1 MSVNYEKEQI
11 MNARERYEEW
21 LNSPVFDEKTKV
33 ELRAIAGDEA
43 AIRERFEGD
52 LEFGTGGMRGIMGAG
67 TRRMNVYTVRKA
79 TQGLANYIIKKGAQD
94 KGVALS
100 FDSRNR
106 SEEFARET
114 ALTLCANGIPIY
126 IFPTLHPTPMLSF
139 AVRELGCTAGVNIT
153 ASHNPPEYN
162 GYKAYWDDG
171 AQVTYPDDENIIA
184 EVNAI
189 ESFADVKTMSLEEA
203 KAAGLYHLI
212 GPEVSDRY
220 FEELKKLIRR
230 PEVIEQEKDNVTLVY
245 TPLHGTGLEPAKRI
259 LEELGFSKVYV
270 VEEQAKPDGNFP
282 TVGYPNPE
290 DPKAFELA
298 LDLARKVKA
307 DIVIAN
313 DPDADRLGVFL
324 RNGEDYVRMTGNM
337 TGCLLADYEIG
348 GIKEKCG
355 LCDHGVFISTIVTS
369 NMAGAIA
376 RKYGV
381 RFYETL
387 TGFKHI
393 CGKLRE
399 LEQTEPDVH
408 YLYGFEE
415 SFGSSFGAYCRDK
428 DGIAAVMALCEAVC
442 YYKTKGMSLW
452 DGLQALYQEVGYYR
466 DINISKNFPGLDGK
480 DKMAAI
486 MDSLRNNPP
495 KKLGGLPVVAMR
507 DYLLKTTK
515 DFVTGQEGVTT
526 LPASNVLYFELTDD
540 AWVCLRPSGTEPK
553 IKLYCGVKGE
563 SQQEASAKEE
573 VMVRELNALM
583 DSF

>member
-1 MSVNYEKEQI
+1 
-11 MNARERYEEW
+11 MNARERFEQW
-21 LNSPVFDEKTKV
+21 LTDPVFDEATKA
-33 ELRAIAGDEA
+33 ELKAIENDEN

-52 LEFGTGGMRGIMGAG
+52 LEFGTGGMRGLIGAG

-79 TQGLANYIIKKGAQD
+79 TQGLANYIIKKGAQ
-94 KGVALS
+94 KRGVALS
-100 FDSRNR
+100 FDSRR
-106 SEEFARET
+106 CSDEFAREA

-126 IFPTLHPTPMLSF
+126 IFPVLHPTPMLSF
-139 AVRELGCTAGVNIT
+139 AVRDLGCTAGINIT
-153 ASHNPPEYN
+153 ASHNPPDYN

-171 AQVTYPDDENIIA
+171 AQVTIPDGNLIIE

-189 ESFADVKTMSLEEA
+189 QSFADVKTMSLEDA
-203 KAAGLYHLI
+203 QAAGLYHII
-212 GPEVSDRY
+212 GPEVDEHY
-220 FEELKKLIRR
+220 YAELKKLIRH
-230 PEVIEQEKDNVTLVY
+230 PEAIAQEKDNITLVY
-245 TPLHGTGLEPAKRI
+245 TPLHGTGLIPAKRI
-259 LEELGFSKVYV
+259 LGDLGFSRVFV
-270 VEEQAKPDGNFP
+270 VEEQAQPDGNFP
-282 TVGYPNPE
+282 TVSYPNPE
-290 DPKAFELA
+290 DPKAFALA
-298 LDLARKVKA
+298 LELARKVDA
-307 DIVIAN
+307 DIIIAN

-324 RNGEDYVRMTGNM
+324 KNGGDYMRLTGNM

-348 GIKEKCG
+348 GIQESRG
-355 LCDHGVFISTIVTS
+355 LNEHSVFISTIVTS

-393 CGKLRE
+393 CGKLRD
-399 LEQTEPDVH
+399 LEQTEPEVD

-415 SFGSSFGAYCRDK
+415 SFGSSFGPYCRDK

-452 DGLQALYQEVGYYR
+452 DGLQALYAQVGYYK

-486 MDSLRNNPP
+486 MNSLRNDPP
-495 KKLGGLPVVAMR
+495 KTLGGLPVVAMR
-507 DYLLKTTK
+507 DYLKKTTK
-515 DFVTGQEGVTT
+515 DFVTGEEGVTT
-526 LPASNVLYFELTDD
+526 LPVSNVLYFELTDD

-563 SQQEASAKEE
+563 TDAEAAAKEK
-573 VMVRELNALM
+573 VMVEELNALM

>member
-1 MSVNYEKEQI
+1 
-11 MNARERYEEW
+11 MNARERFEQW
-21 LNSPVFDEKTKV
+21 LTDPVFDEATKA
-33 ELRAIAGDEA
+33 ELKAIENDEN

-52 LEFGTGGMRGIMGAG
+52 LEFGTGGMRGLIGAG

-79 TQGLANYIIKKGAQD
+79 TQGLANYIIKKGAQ
-94 KGVALS
+94 KRGVALS
-100 FDSRNR
+100 FDSRR
-106 SEEFARET
+106 CSDEFAREA

-126 IFPTLHPTPMLSF
+126 IFPVLHPTPMLSF
-139 AVRELGCTAGVNIT
+139 AVRDLGCTAGINIT
-153 ASHNPPEYN
+153 ASHNPPDYN

-171 AQVTYPDDENIIA
+171 AQVTIPDDENIIE

-189 ESFADVKTMSLEEA
+189 QSFADVKTMSLEEA
-203 KAAGLYHLI
+203 QAAGLYHII
-212 GPEVSDRY
+212 GPEVDEHY
-220 FEELKKLIRR
+220 YAELKKLIRH
-230 PEVIEQEKDNVTLVY
+230 PEAIAQEKDNITLVY
-245 TPLHGTGLEPAKRI
+245 TPLHGTGLIPAKRI
-259 LEELGFSKVYV
+259 LGDLGFSRVFV
-270 VEEQAKPDGNFP
+270 VEEQAQPDGNFP

-290 DPKAFELA
+290 DPKAFVLA
-298 LDLARKVKA
+298 LELARKVNA

-324 RNGEDYVRMTGNM
+324 KNGGDYMRLTGNM

-348 GIKEKCG
+348 GIQESRG
-355 LCDHGVFISTIVTS
+355 LNEHSVFISTIVTS

-393 CGKLRE
+393 CGKLRD
-399 LEQTEPDVH
+399 LEQTEPEVD

-415 SFGSSFGAYCRDK
+415 SFGSSFGPYCRDK

-452 DGLQALYQEVGYYR
+452 DGLQALYAQVGYYK

-486 MDSLRNNPP
+486 MNSLRNDPP
-495 KKLGGLPVVAMR
+495 KTLGGLPVVAMR
-507 DYLLKTTK
+507 DYLKKTTK
-515 DFVTGQEGVTT
+515 DFVTGEEGVTT
-526 LPASNVLYFELTDD
+526 LPVSNVLYFELTDD

-553 IKLYCGVKGE
+553 IKLYCGVKGGTDA
-563 SQQEASAKEE
+563 EAAAKEK
-573 VMVRELNALM
+573 VMVEELNALM

>member
-1 MSVNYEKEQI
+1 
-11 MNARERYEEW
+11 MNARERFEQW
-21 LNSPVFDEKTKV
+21 LNDPVFDEATKA
-33 ELRAIAGDEA
+33 ELREIENDEN

-52 LEFGTGGMRGIMGAG
+52 LEFGTGGMRGLIGAG

-79 TQGLANYIIKKGAQD
+79 TQGLANYIIKKGAQ
-94 KGVALS
+94 KRGVALS
-100 FDSRNR
+100 FDSRR
-106 SEEFARET
+106 CSDEFAREA

-126 IFPTLHPTPMLSF
+126 IFPILHPTPMLSF
-139 AVRELGCTAGVNIT
+139 AVRDLGCTAGINIT
-153 ASHNPPEYN
+153 ASHNPPDYN

-171 AQVTYPDDENIIA
+171 AQVTIPDDELIIE

-189 ESFADVKTMSLEEA
+189 QSFADVKTMSLEDA
-203 KAAGLYHLI
+203 QAAGLYHII
-212 GPEVSDRY
+212 GPEVDEHY
-220 FEELKKLIRR
+220 YAELKKLIRH
-230 PEVIEQEKDNVTLVY
+230 PEAIAQEKDNITLVY
-245 TPLHGTGLEPAKRI
+245 TPLHGTGLIPAKRI
-259 LEELGFSKVYV
+259 LDDLGFSRVFV
-270 VEEQAKPDGNFP
+270 VEEQAQPDGNFP

-290 DPKAFELA
+290 DPKAFVLA
-298 LDLARKVKA
+298 LELARKVNA

-324 RNGEDYVRMTGNM
+324 KNGDDYMRLTGNM

-348 GIKEKCG
+348 GIKETRG
-355 LCDHGVFISTIVTS
+355 LNEHGVFISTIVTS

-393 CGKLRE
+393 CGKLRD
-399 LEQTEPDVH
+399 LEQTEPEVD

-415 SFGSSFGAYCRDK
+415 SFGSSFGPYCRDK

-452 DGLQALYQEVGYYR
+452 DGLQALYKQVGYYK

-486 MDSLRNNPP
+486 MNSLRNDPP
-495 KKLGGLPVVAMR
+495 KTLGGLPVVAMR
-507 DYLLKTTK
+507 DYQKKTTK
-515 DFVTGQEGVTT
+515 NFVTGEEGVTT
-526 LPASNVLYFELTDD
+526 LPVSNVIYFELTDD

-563 SQQEASAKEE
+563 TEAEAAAKEK
-573 VMVRELNALM
+573 VMVEELNALM

>member
-1 MSVNYEKEQI
+1 
-11 MNARERYEEW
+11 MNARERFEQW
-21 LNSPVFDEKTKV
+21 LTDPVFDEATKA
-33 ELRAIAGDEA
+33 ELKAIENDEN

-52 LEFGTGGMRGIMGAG
+52 LEFGTGGMRGLIGAG

-79 TQGLANYIIKKGAQD
+79 TQGLANYIIKKGAQ
-94 KGVALS
+94 KRGVALS
-100 FDSRNR
+100 FDSRR
-106 SEEFARET
+106 CSDEFAREA

-126 IFPTLHPTPMLSF
+126 IFPVLHPTPMLSF
-139 AVRELGCTAGVNIT
+139 AVRDLGCTAGINIT
-153 ASHNPPEYN
+153 ASHNPPDYN

-171 AQVTYPDDENIIA
+171 AQVTIPDDENIIE

-189 ESFADVKTMSLEEA
+189 QSFADVKTMSMEEA
-203 KAAGLYHLI
+203 QAAGLYHII
-212 GPEVSDRY
+212 GPEVDEHY
-220 FEELKKLIRR
+220 YAELKKLIRH
-230 PEVIEQEKDNVTLVY
+230 PEAIAQEKDNITLVY
-245 TPLHGTGLEPAKRI
+245 TPLHGTGLIPAKRI
-259 LEELGFSKVYV
+259 LGDLGFSRVFV
-270 VEEQAKPDGNFP
+270 VEEQAQPDGNFP
-282 TVGYPNPE
+282 TVSYPNPE
-290 DPKAFELA
+290 DPKAFALA
-298 LDLARKVKA
+298 LELARKVDA
-307 DIVIAN
+307 DIIIAN

-324 RNGEDYVRMTGNM
+324 KNGGDYMRLTGNM

-348 GIKEKCG
+348 GIRDSRG
-355 LCDHGVFISTIVTS
+355 LNEHSVFISTIVTS

-393 CGKLRE
+393 CGKLRD
-399 LEQTEPDVH
+399 LEQTEPDVD

-415 SFGSSFGAYCRDK
+415 SFGSSFGPYCRDK
-428 DGIAAVMALCEAVC
+428 GGIAAVMALCEAVC

-452 DGLQALYQEVGYYR
+452 DGLQALYAQVGYYK

-486 MDSLRNNPP
+486 MNSLRNDPP
-495 KKLGGLPVVAMR
+495 KTLGGLPVVAMR
-507 DYLLKTTK
+507 DYLKKTTK
-515 DFVTGQEGVTT
+515 DFVTGEEGVTT
-526 LPASNVLYFELTDD
+526 LPVSNVLYFELTDD

-563 SQQEASAKEE
+563 TDAEAAAKEK
-573 VMVRELNALM
+573 VMVEELNALM

>member
-1 MSVNYEKEQI
+1 
-11 MNARERYEEW
+11 MNARERFEQW
-21 LNSPVFDEKTKV
+21 LMDPVFDEATKA
-33 ELRAIAGDEA
+33 ELRAIENDEA

-52 LEFGTGGMRGIMGAG
+52 LEFGTGGMRGLMGAG

-79 TQGLANYIIKKGAQD
+79 TQGLANYIIKKGAQK

-100 FDSRNR
+100 FDSRRR
-106 SEEFARET
+106 SDEFAREA

-126 IFPTLHPTPMLSF
+126 IFPVLHPTPMLSF
-139 AVRELGCTAGVNIT
+139 AVRDLGCTAGINIT
-153 ASHNPPEYN
+153 ASHNPPDYN

-171 AQVTYPDDENIIA
+171 AQVTIPDDENIIA

-189 ESFADVKTMSLEEA
+189 ASFSDVKTMSLEEA
-203 KAAGLYHLI
+203 KAAGLYHII
-212 GPEVSDRY
+212 GPEVDEHY
-220 FEELKKLIRR
+220 FAELKKLIRH
-230 PEVIEQEKDNVTLVY
+230 PEAIEKEKDNITLVY
-245 TPLHGTGLEPAKRI
+245 TPLHGTGLIPAKRI
-259 LEELGFSKVYV
+259 LDDLGFSRVFV
-270 VEEQAKPDGNFP
+270 VEEQAQPDGNFP
-282 TVGYPNPE
+282 TVSYPNPE

-298 LDLARKVKA
+298 LKLARKVSA
-307 DIVIAN
+307 DIIIAN

-324 RNGEDYVRMTGNM
+324 KNGEDYVRLTGNM

-348 GIKEKCG
+348 GIRETRG
-355 LCDHGVFISTIVTS
+355 LNEHSVFISTIVTS

-393 CGKLRE
+393 CGKLRD
-399 LEQTEPDVH
+399 LEQTEPDVD

-415 SFGSSFGAYCRDK
+415 SFGSSFGPYCRDK

-442 YYKTKGMSLW
+442 WYKAKGMSLW
-452 DGLQALYQEVGYYR
+452 DGLQELYAQVGYYK

-486 MDSLRNNPP
+486 MNSLRNDPP
-495 KKLGGLPVVAMR
+495 KTLGGLPVIAMR
-507 DYLLKTTK
+507 DYLKKTTK
-515 DFVTGQEGVTT
+515 NFVTGEEGTTT
-526 LPASNVLYFELTDD
+526 LPVSNVLYFELTDD

-553 IKLYCGVKGE
+553 IKLYCGVMDKIE
-563 SQQEASAKEE
+563 ENAAAKEK
-573 VMVRELNALM
+573 VMVEELNALM

>member
-1 MSVNYEKEQI
+1 
-11 MNARERYEEW
+11 MNARERFEQW
-21 LNSPVFDEKTKV
+21 LNDPVFDEATKA
-33 ELRAIAGDEA
+33 ELRAIENDEN

-52 LEFGTGGMRGIMGAG
+52 LEFGTGGMRGLIGAG

-79 TQGLANYIIKKGAQD
+79 TQGLANYIIKKGAQ
-94 KGVALS
+94 KRGVALS
-100 FDSRNR
+100 FDSRR
-106 SEEFARET
+106 CSDEFAREA

-126 IFPTLHPTPMLSF
+126 IFPILHPTPMLSF
-139 AVRELGCTAGVNIT
+139 AVRDLGCTAGINIT
-153 ASHNPPEYN
+153 ASHNPPDYN

-171 AQVTYPDDENIIA
+171 AQVTIPDDELIIE

-189 ESFADVKTMSLEEA
+189 QSFADVKTMSLEDA
-203 KAAGLYHLI
+203 QAAGLYHII
-212 GPEVSDRY
+212 GPEVDEHY
-220 FEELKKLIRR
+220 YAELKKLIRH
-230 PEVIEQEKDNVTLVY
+230 PEAIAQEKDNITLVY
-245 TPLHGTGLEPAKRI
+245 TPLHGTGLIPAKRI
-259 LEELGFSKVYV
+259 LDDLGFSRVFV
-270 VEEQAKPDGNFP
+270 VEEQAQPDGNFP

-290 DPKAFELA
+290 DPKAFVLA
-298 LDLARKVKA
+298 LELARKVNA

-324 RNGEDYVRMTGNM
+324 KNGDDYMRLTGNM

-348 GIKEKCG
+348 GIKETRG
-355 LCDHGVFISTIVTS
+355 LNEHGIFISTIVTS

-393 CGKLRE
+393 CGKLRD
-399 LEQTEPDVH
+399 LEQTEPEVD

-415 SFGSSFGAYCRDK
+415 SFGSSFGPYCRDK

-452 DGLQALYQEVGYYR
+452 DGLQALYKQVGYYK

-486 MDSLRNNPP
+486 MNSLRNDPP
-495 KKLGGLPVVAMR
+495 KTLGGLPVVAMR
-507 DYLLKTTK
+507 DYQKKTTK
-515 DFVTGQEGVTT
+515 NFVTGEEGVTT
-526 LPASNVLYFELTDD
+526 LPVSNVIYFELTDD

-563 SQQEASAKEE
+563 TEAEAAAKEK
-573 VMVRELNALM
+573 VMVEELNALM

>member
-1 MSVNYEKEQI
+1 
-11 MNARERYEEW
+11 MNARERFEQW
-21 LNSPVFDEKTKV
+21 LTDPVFDEATKA
-33 ELRAIAGDEA
+33 ELKAIENDEN

-52 LEFGTGGMRGIMGAG
+52 LEFGTGGMRGLIGAG

-79 TQGLANYIIKKGAQD
+79 TQGLANYIIKKGAQ
-94 KGVALS
+94 KRGVALS
-100 FDSRNR
+100 FDSRR
-106 SEEFARET
+106 CSDEFAREA

-126 IFPTLHPTPMLSF
+126 IFPVLHPTPMLSF
-139 AVRELGCTAGVNIT
+139 AVRDLGCTAGINIT
-153 ASHNPPEYN
+153 ASHNPPDYN

-171 AQVTYPDDENIIA
+171 AQVTIPDDENIIE

-189 ESFADVKTMSLEEA
+189 QSFADVKTMSLEEA
-203 KAAGLYHLI
+203 QAAGLYHII
-212 GPEVSDRY
+212 GPEVDEHY
-220 FEELKKLIRR
+220 YAELKKLIRH
-230 PEVIEQEKDNVTLVY
+230 PEAIAQEKDNITLVY
-245 TPLHGTGLEPAKRI
+245 TPLHGTGLIPAKRI
-259 LEELGFSKVYV
+259 LGDLGFSRVFV
-270 VEEQAKPDGNFP
+270 VEEQAQPDGNFP

-290 DPKAFELA
+290 DPKAFALA
-298 LDLARKVKA
+298 LELARKVDA
-307 DIVIAN
+307 DIIIAN

-324 RNGEDYVRMTGNM
+324 KNGGDYMRLTGNM

-348 GIKEKCG
+348 GIQESRG
-355 LCDHGVFISTIVTS
+355 LNEHSVFISTIVTS

-393 CGKLRE
+393 CGKLRD
-399 LEQTEPDVH
+399 LEQTEPEVD

-415 SFGSSFGAYCRDK
+415 SFGSSFGPYCRDK

-452 DGLQALYQEVGYYR
+452 DGLQALYAQVGYYK

-486 MDSLRNNPP
+486 MNSLRNDPP
-495 KKLGGLPVVAMR
+495 KTLGGLPVVAMR
-507 DYLLKTTK
+507 DYLKKTTK
-515 DFVTGQEGVTT
+515 DFVTGEEGVTT
-526 LPASNVLYFELTDD
+526 LPVSNVLYFELTDD

-563 SQQEASAKEE
+563 TDAEAAAKEK
-573 VMVRELNALM
+573 VMVEELNALM

>member
-1 MSVNYEKEQI
+1 
-11 MNARERYEEW
+11 MNAQERYVSW
-21 LNSPVFDEKTKV
+21 LNDPGIDEETKA
-33 ELRAIAGDEA
+33 ELRAIEGNEE

-67 TRRMNVYTVRKA
+67 TRRMNKYTVRKA
-79 TQGLANYIIKKGAQD
+79 TQGLANYIIKKGAQK

-100 FDSRNR
+100 FDSRNH
-106 SEEFARET
+106 SEDFARET

-126 IFPTLHPTPMLSF
+126 IFPMLHPTPMLSF
-139 AVRELGCTAGVNIT
+139 AVRDLGCTAGVNIT

-171 AQVTYPDDENIIA
+171 AQVTIPDDENIIA

-189 ESFADVKTMSLEEA
+189 TSFADVKTMTIEDA
-203 KAAGLYHLI
+203 MAAGLYHII
-212 GPEVSDRY
+212 GSDLDDRY
-220 FEELKKLIRR
+220 YAELKKLIRR
-230 PEVIEQEKDNVTLVY
+230 PEAIRAQKDNVKLVY
-245 TPLHGTGLEPAKRI
+245 TPLHGTGLIPAKRI
-259 LEELGFSKVYV
+259 LNELGFSKVYV
-270 VEEQAKPDGNFP
+270 VEEQAKPDGSFP

-290 DPKAFELA
+290 DPKAFKLALELA
-298 LDLARKVKA
+298 KKVDA

-324 RNGEDYVRMTGNM
+324 KNGKEFMRLTGNM
-337 TGCLLADYEIG
+337 TGTLLADYELG
-348 GIKEKCG
+348 GVQATRG
-355 LCDHGVFISTIVTS
+355 LSEHSIFVSTIVTS
-369 NMAGAIA
+369 NMAGAVA

-399 LEQTEPDVH
+399 LEQTEPEVDYV
-408 YLYGFEE
+408 YGFEE
-415 SFGSSFGAYCRDK
+415 SFGSSFGPYCRDK

-442 YYKTKGMSLW
+442 YYKTLGKSLW
-452 DGLQALYQEVGYYR
+452 DALQDLYKEVGYYK

-486 MDSLRNNPP
+486 MDSLRNDPP
-495 KKLGGLPVVAMR
+495 KELGGLPVIALR
-507 DYLLKTTK
+507 DYKLKTTK
-515 DFVTGQEGVTT
+515 NFVTGEKGVTD
-526 LPASNVLYFELTDD
+526 LPESNVLYFELTDD
-540 AWVCLRPSGTEPK
+540 AWVCVRPSGTEPK
-553 IKLYCGVKGE
+553 IKLYCGVRGE
-563 SQQEASAKEE
+563 SNAEAEAKEA
-573 VMVRELNALM
+573 VMVEKLNALM

>member
-1 MSVNYEKEQI
+1 
-11 MNARERYEEW
+11 MNAQEKYESW
-21 LNSPVFDEKTKV
+21 LSNPYFDEDTRA
-33 ELRAIAGDEA
+33 ELMAIRGDEK

-67 TRRMNVYTVRKA
+67 SSRMNIYTVRRA
-79 TQGLANYIIKKGAQD
+79 TQGLANYIIKKGAQK

-106 SEEFARET
+106 SEEFAREA

-126 IFPTLHPTPMLSF
+126 IFPVLHPTPMLSF
-139 AVRELGCTAGVNIT
+139 AVRDLGCTAGINIT

-171 AQVTYPDDENIIA
+171 AQVTIPDDENIIA

-189 ESFADVKTMSLEEA
+189 TDYADVKSMSLQEA
-203 KAAGLYHLI
+203 IDAGLYHII
-212 GPEVSDRY
+212 GPELDERY
-220 FEELKKLIRR
+220 YAELKKLIRH
-230 PEVIEQEKDNVTLVY
+230 PEAVKKEKDNIKIVY
-245 TPLHGTGLEPAKRI
+245 TPLHGTGLEPATRI
-259 LEELGFSKVYV
+259 LKELGFSKVYV
-270 VEEQAKPDGNFP
+270 VEEQAQPDGGFP

-298 LDLARKVKA
+298 LKLAKKVKA
-307 DIVIAN
+307 DIIIAN

-324 RNGEDYVRMTGNM
+324 KNGEEYMRLTGNQ
-337 TGCLLADYEIG
+337 TGCLLADYEID
-348 GIKEKCG
+348 GIRQTRG
-355 LCDHGVFISTIVTS
+355 LTEHSVFISTIVSS

-399 LEQTEPDVH
+399 MEQTEPEVD

-415 SFGSSFGAYCRDK
+415 SFGSSFGPYCRDK

-442 YYKTKGMSLW
+442 YYKTKNMSLW
-452 DGLQALYQEVGYYR
+452 DALQALYRQLGYYR
-466 DINISKNFPGLDGK
+466 DINISKSFPGLEGK
-480 DKMAAI
+480 QKMAQI
-486 MDSLRNNPP
+486 MESLRKAPP
-495 KKLGGLPVVAMR
+495 AALGGLPVIAMR
-507 DYLLKTTK
+507 DYKLGTVKNLKT
-515 DFVTGQEGVTT
+515 GEEGKTD
-526 LPASNVLYFELTDD
+526 LPESNVLYFELTDD

-563 SQQEASAKEE
+563 TDEDASAREA
-573 VMVRELNALM
+573 VMIRELNALM
-583 DSF
+583 DSL